1 MHLTFDEKYNITC
14 LSATYLFS
22 KLVGKRFLPIDGLQN
37 DSTLPYKKHPKGMK
51 YVIIMNNIH
60 FPCL

>member
-22 KLVGKRFLPIDGLQN
+22 KPVGRRFLPIDGLQN
-37 DSTLPYKKHPKGMK
+37 DSTLPYKKHQKG
-51 YVIIMNNIH
+51 
-60 FPCL
+60 